1 MNADEK
7 AIRGVIQR
15 WHDATAAGKVEE
27 VLPLMDEDVV
37 FLVAGKPPMKGR
49 AAFEKGLRS
58 LLAGHTI
65 RSSGDVQEV
74 EVSGDLAYA
83 RTNLSITVTPL
94 AGGQPNSYSANALS
108 VFRKQS
114 GGNWVLVRDANLR
127 AS

>member
-1 MNADEK
+1 MDKDEK
-7 AIRGVIQR
+7 AIRGVIAR
-15 WHDATAAGKVEE
+15 WHEATAAGKVDE
-27 VLPLMDEDVV
+27 VLPLMDEDVI

-83 RTNLSITVTPL
+83 RTNLGITVTPL
-94 AGGQPNSYSANALS
+94 AGGKPNSYSANALS
-108 VFRKQS
+108 IFRRQS
-114 GGNWVLVRDANLR
+114 GGNWVLVRDANLL
-127 AS
+127 AP

>member
-7 AIRGVIQR
+7 AIRGVIAR
-15 WHDATAAGKVEE
+15 WHEATAAGKVED
-27 VLPLMDEDVV
+27 VLPLMHEDVV
-37 FLVAGKPPMKGR
+37 FLVAGKAPMKGR

-94 AGGQPNSYSANALS
+94 VGGKPNSYSANALS
-108 VFRKQS
+108 IFRKQS
-114 GGNWVLVRDANLR
+114 DGHWVLVRDANLL
-127 AS
+127 AP